1 MKVALSS
8 YKNTEGMD
16 VGLVQEENARLR
28 QDIVNISGEFNSL
41 QQAADSI
48 RSEFFKREDVISSDL
63 LYTSVISDS
72 QRYVLNPCVMRIIGF
87 IYFQHTAEPFLCGIL
102 L

>member
-16 VGLVQEENARLR
+16 AGLVQEENARLR
-28 QDIVNISGEFNSL
+28 QEIVNISGEFNSL

-48 RSEFFKREDVISSDL
+48 RSEFLKANEGGINPI
-63 LYTSVISDS
+63 YNDS
-72 QRYVLNPCVMRIIGF
+72 NSGGARYL
-87 IYFQHTAEPFLCGIL
+87 
-102 L
+102 

>member
-28 QDIVNISGEFNSL
+28 QELVNISGEFNSL
-41 QQAADSI
+41 QQAADSV

-63 LYTSVISDS
+63 LYRVSYPIHNDT
-72 QRYVLNPCVMRIIGF
+72 Y
-87 IYFQHTAEPFLCGIL
+87 
-102 L
+102 

>member
-1 MKVALSS
+1 VKVALSS

-28 QDIVNISGEFNSL
+28 QEIVNISGEFNSL

-48 RSEFFKREDVISSDL
+48 RSEFYRVAYPIHNGT
-63 LYTSVISDS
+63 Y
-72 QRYVLNPCVMRIIGF
+72 
-87 IYFQHTAEPFLCGIL
+87 
-102 L
+102 